1 MNRWP
6 VSYHFLHDFG
16 CVPSRLAKI
25 WGRLITKWV
34 CICAYTPPPTEI
46 RSVFFEYLFH
56 QKISKIGVCRMI
68 Q

>member
-34 CICAYTPPPTEI
+34 CICAYTPPPTEK
-46 RSVFFEYLFH
+46 RSAFFEYLCH
-56 QKISKIGVCRMI
+56 
-68 Q
+68 